1 MLRTN
6 DKYKA
11 DYITAINE
19 KRKVAVAKKRS
30 RNKRIVCF
38 SLAFL
43 LMVGVLSAVMLSK
56 PEKSPTPNG
65 DTNVLLNTSS
75 GEEEAKPTTSTD
87 DPPAENSDTDASVNT
102 SLEDE
107 NSKRPTSTDGSS
119 AEPGDTDVIVNPTPG
134 EDSKQPTSTDGS
146 SAEPGDTDVIVNPTP
161 GEDSKQ
167 PTGTDDP
174 PADGIVIY
182 ADTNSITNTGT
193 AIVPVLGKI
202 THHHDLDYEDGKLY
216 HIYLDVYLPYATV
229 SPEMFLSGFFT
240 VDKYG
245 ADYHLLEV
253 NGLEK
258 YLEIF
263 TRKTNDR
270 FNIDNAEDYIVVEE
284 GSNGKISLYFDH
296 YKLRLDHIKEYC
308 LKYWSEAEHG
318 EALSEL
324 KAKGISEEW
333 VEKYGYIWWKRYD
346 ASWYCEE
353 SNSKYDIFVYDML
366 DDMGIVC
373 ERNEYGYPIFDIA
386 KEDFDM
392 LLTLPCAYDV
402 YLLEKGTTPEAIY
415 KAKMETP
422 CLA

>member
-11 DYITAINE
+11 DYIIAINE
-19 KRKVAVAKKRS
+19 KRKVAVAQKRS

-38 SLAFL
+38 SLTFL

-107 NSKRPTSTDGSS
+107 NSKHPTSTDGSS

-134 EDSKQPTSTDGS
+134 EDSKQPTSTD
-146 SAEPGDTDVIVNPTP
+146 
-161 GEDSKQ
+161 
-167 PTGTDDP
+167 DP

-182 ADTNSITNTGT
+182 ADTNSITNKGT
-193 AIVPVLGKI
+193 AYEPDLGEI
-202 THHHDLDYEDGKLY
+202 FHHHDLDYEDGKLY
-216 HIYLDVYLPYATV
+216 HVYLDVYLPYATV

-240 VDKYG
+240 IDKYG
-245 ADYHLLEV
+245 PDYHLLEV
-253 NGLEK
+253 NGWEK

-263 TRKTNDR
+263 TREMNDR

-284 GSNGKISLYFDH
+284 GRNGKISPYFDH

-324 KAKGISEEW
+324 KSKGISEEW

-353 SNSKYDIFVYDML
+353 SNSKYDIIVYDML

-415 KAKMETP
+415 KVMMETP

>member
-19 KRKVAVAKKRS
+19 KRKVAVAQKRS

-38 SLAFL
+38 SLTFL
-43 LMVGVLSAVMLSK
+43 LMVGVLSIVILSK

-75 GEEEAKPTTSTD
+75 GEETSKPTTSTD
-87 DPPAENSDTDASVNT
+87 NPSAEPGDTDVSVNT
-102 SLEDE
+102 PLEDE
-107 NSKRPTSTDGSS
+107 NSKHPTSTDDSS
-119 AEPGDTDVIVNPTPG
+119 AEPGNTDVIVNPTPG
-134 EDSKQPTSTDGS
+134 EDSKHPTSTD
-146 SAEPGDTDVIVNPTP
+146 
-161 GEDSKQ
+161 
-167 PTGTDDP
+167 DP
-174 PADGIVIY
+174 PTEGIVIY
-182 ADTNSITNTGT
+182 ADTNFIKNYGISYE
-193 AIVPVLGKI
+193 PDLGQI
-202 THHHDLDYEDGKLY
+202 SHHHDLDYEDGKLY
-216 HIYLDVYLPYATV
+216 HVYLDVYFPAAYM
-229 SPEMFLSGFFT
+229 SPELFSELVLRGFNT
-240 VDKYG
+240 TDKYG
-245 ADYHLLEV
+245 ACYHCLEV

-258 YLEIF
+258 YLDIF
-263 TRKTNDR
+263 TREMNDR

-284 GSNGKISLYFDH
+284 GRNGKISLYFDH

-353 SNSKYDIFVYDML
+353 SNSKYDIIVYDML

-373 ERNEYGYPIFDIA
+373 ERNEHGYPIFDIA

-415 KAKMETP
+415 KVMMETDFP
-422 CLA
+422 A

>member
-6 DKYKA
+6 EKYKT

-19 KRKVAVAKKRS
+19 KRKVAVAQKRS

-56 PEKSPTPNG
+56 PEKSPAPNG

-75 GEEEAKPTTSTD
+75 GEETSKPTTSAD
-87 DPPAENSDTDASVNT
+87 D
-102 SLEDE
+102 
-107 NSKRPTSTDGSS
+107 SS
-119 AEPGDTDVIVNPTPG
+119 ADHGNTDVIVNPTPG
-134 EDSKQPTSTDGS
+134 EESKQPTSTD
-146 SAEPGDTDVIVNPTP
+146 
-161 GEDSKQ
+161 
-167 PTGTDDP
+167 DP
-174 PADGIVIY
+174 PAEGIVIY
-182 ADTNSITNTGT
+182 ADTNFITNIGT
-193 AIVPVLGKI
+193 AYEPDIGEIL
-202 THHHDLDYEDGKLY
+202 HHTGLKEYEDGKLY
-216 HIYLDVYLPYATV
+216 HIYLDVYFPDAFL
-229 SPEMFLSGFFT
+229 SPELFSELVLRGFHAT
-240 VDKYG
+240 DKYG

-258 YLEIF
+258 YLDIF
-263 TRKTNDR
+263 TRKMNDR

-284 GSNGKISLYFDH
+284 GGDGEISLYFDH
-296 YKLRLDHIKEYC
+296 YKLRLEYIKEYC

-353 SNSKYDIFVYDML
+353 SSSKYDIIVYNML
-366 DDMGIVC
+366 EDMGIVC

-415 KAKMETP
+415 KAMMKTP
-422 CLA
+422 HLA

>member
-6 DKYKA
+6 EKYKA

-19 KRKVAVAKKRS
+19 KRKVAVAQKRS

-56 PEKSPTPNG
+56 QEKSPTPNG

-87 DPPAENSDTDASVNT
+87 DPPAE
-102 SLEDE
+102 
-107 NSKRPTSTDGSS
+107 
-119 AEPGDTDVIVNPTPG
+119 
-134 EDSKQPTSTDGS
+134 
-146 SAEPGDTDVIVNPTP
+146 
-161 GEDSKQ
+161 
-167 PTGTDDP
+167 
-174 PADGIVIY
+174 GIVIY
-182 ADTNSITNTGT
+182 ADTNFITNAGFANTMHAGQ
-193 AIVPVLGKI
+193 IFHSHG
-202 THHHDLDYEDGKLY
+202 LDYEDGKLY
-216 HIYLDVYLPYATV
+216 HVYLDVFLPYALV
-229 SPEMFLSGFFT
+229 SPEMFLSGFYT
-240 VDKYG
+240 VDKHG

-258 YLEIF
+258 YLDIF
-263 TRKTNDR
+263 AGHMNDK

-284 GSNGKISLYFDH
+284 GSDGEVSLYFDH
-296 YKLRLDHIKEYC
+296 YKLRLDYIKEYC

-353 SNSKYDIFVYDML
+353 SNSKYDIIVYDML

-392 LLTLPCAYDV
+392 LLTLPCAYKV
-402 YLLEKGTTPEAIY
+402 HLLEKGTTPEAIY

-422 CLA
+422 CPA

>member
-11 DYITAINE
+11 NYITAINE
-19 KRKVAVAKKRS
+19 KRKIAVAQKRA

-43 LMVGVLSAVMLSK
+43 LMVGVLSAIILSK

-75 GEEEAKPTTSTD
+75 GEESAKPTTSTD
-87 DPPAENSDTDASVNT
+87 DPPAENSDTDVS
-102 SLEDE
+102 
-107 NSKRPTSTDGSS
+107 
-119 AEPGDTDVIVNPTPG
+119 VNPTPG
-134 EDSKQPTSTDGS
+134 EDSKQPTSTD
-146 SAEPGDTDVIVNPTP
+146 
-161 GEDSKQ
+161 
-167 PTGTDDP
+167 DP
-174 PADGIVIY
+174 LTEGIVIY
-182 ADTNSITNTGT
+182 ADTNSITNVGNSD
-193 AIVPVLGKI
+193 IPDLGEI
-202 THHHDLDYEDGKLY
+202 SHHHDLDYEDGKLY
-216 HIYLDVYLPYATV
+216 HIYLDVYFPDAFT
-229 SPEMFLSGFFT
+229 SPEMFLDP
-240 VDKYG
+240 VNKYG
-245 ADYHLLEV
+245 VSFSRWVLDV
-253 NGLEK
+253 NDLEK
-258 YLEIF
+258 DLEIF
-263 TRKTNDR
+263 TRDMNYR
-270 FNIDNAEDYIVVEE
+270 RNIDNAEDYIVVEE
-284 GSNGKISLYFDH
+284 RSDGRISLHFDR

-353 SNSKYDIFVYDML
+353 SNSKYDIIVYDML

-415 KAKMETP
+415 KVMMETDFS
-422 CLA
+422 A

>member
-19 KRKVAVAKKRS
+19 KRKVAVAQKRS

-56 PEKSPTPNG
+56 PEKSPTPSG

-75 GEEEAKPTTSTD
+75 GEEAAKPTTSTD

-102 SLEDE
+102 PLEDE
-107 NSKRPTSTDGSS
+107 NSK
-119 AEPGDTDVIVNPTPG
+119 
-134 EDSKQPTSTDGS
+134 QPAS
-146 SAEPGDTDVIVNPTP
+146 
-161 GEDSKQ
+161 
-167 PTGTDDP
+167 TDDP
-174 PADGIVIY
+174 PAERIVIY
-182 ADTNSITNTGT
+182 ADTNFITSDGFSY
-193 AIVPVLGKI
+193 VPDLGEI
-202 THHHDLDYEDGKLY
+202 SHHHDLDYEDGKLY
-216 HIYLDVYLPYATV
+216 HVYLDVYLLYATV

-240 VDKYG
+240 IDKYG
-245 ADYHLLEV
+245 PDYHLLEV
-253 NGLEK
+253 NGWEK

-263 TRKTNDR
+263 TIEMNDR

-284 GSNGKISLYFDH
+284 GRNGKISPYFDH

-353 SNSKYDIFVYDML
+353 SNSKYDIIVYDML

-415 KAKMETP
+415 KVMMETDFP
-422 CLA
+422 A

>member
-11 DYITAINE
+11 DYIIAINE
-19 KRKVAVAKKRS
+19 KRKVAVAQKRS

-56 PEKSPTPNG
+56 PEKSSTPNG

-87 DPPAENSDTDASVNT
+87 DPPAE
-102 SLEDE
+102 
-107 NSKRPTSTDGSS
+107 R
-119 AEPGDTDVIVNPTPG
+119 
-134 EDSKQPTSTDGS
+134 
-146 SAEPGDTDVIVNPTP
+146 
-161 GEDSKQ
+161 
-167 PTGTDDP
+167 
-174 PADGIVIY
+174 IVIY
-182 ADTNSITNTGT
+182 ADTNFITSDGFSYE
-193 AIVPVLGKI
+193 PDLGEI
-202 THHHDLDYEDGKLY
+202 SHHHDLDYEDGKLY
-216 HIYLDVYLPYATV
+216 HVYLDVYFPAAYM
-229 SPEMFLSGFFT
+229 SPELFSELVLRGFNT
-240 VDKYG
+240 TDKYG
-245 ADYHLLEV
+245 ACYHCLEV

-258 YLEIF
+258 YLDIF
-263 TRKTNDR
+263 TREMNDR

-284 GSNGKISLYFDH
+284 GRNGKISPYFDH
-296 YKLRLDHIKEYC
+296 YKLRLDYIKEYC

-324 KAKGISEEW
+324 KSKGISEEW

-353 SNSKYDIFVYDML
+353 SNSKYDIIVYDML
-366 DDMGIVC
+366 EDMGIVC

-415 KAKMETP
+415 KVMMETDFP
-422 CLA
+422 A